1 MVPILKAIAHT
12 RSTGDAKVNALG
24 AGRKTRAGS
33 FLPKQSRVGLR
44 GTDGL
49 GGSKDVRT
57 ISWCSLIAG
66 KTWVAMS
73 DAGSKSRIGVG
84 C

>member
-1 MVPILKAIAHT
+1 MVPILKAIAHA
-12 RSTGDAKVNALG
+12 RSTGNTKVDALG
-24 AGRKTRAGS
+24 AWRKTRAGS

-44 GTDGL
+44 STDGL
-49 GGSKDVRT
+49 GGSKDMRT
-57 ISWCSLIAG
+57 IVWCSLIAG

-73 DAGSKSRIGVG
+73 DAGSKCRIGVG